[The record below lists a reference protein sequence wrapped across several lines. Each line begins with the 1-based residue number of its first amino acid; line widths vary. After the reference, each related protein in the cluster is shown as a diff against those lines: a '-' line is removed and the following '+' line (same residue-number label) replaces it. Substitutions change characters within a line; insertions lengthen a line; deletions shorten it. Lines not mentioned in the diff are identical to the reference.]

1 MENKCDGCKRA
12 VDVEEGFHIYTC
24 NCGVL
29 KNIENMNTNKQRA
42 QAQIQEQAEQKAERA
57 KYVKLVRAVRSD
69 ITNSGLNSVKYKL
82 EHVEKMS
89 VKTFRGIDKD
99 YAVSVYKEAIDK
111 HLKKCASNNK
121 RLRP

>member
-1 MENKCDGCKRA
+1 VNRSVPKFGMGLFLLTDM
-12 VDVEEGFHIYTC
+12 D
-24 NCGVL
+24 
-29 KNIENMNTNKQRA
+29 MNTNKQRA
-42 QAQIQEQAEQKAERA
+42 QVQIHQQAEQKKERA

-89 VKTFRGIDKD
+89 VKEIAGLEKD
-99 YAVSVYKEAIDK
+99 YVISAYKEAIDK

-121 RLRP
+121 RLIT